1 MKRFLTTLAILIVV
15 LVAGLTALVL
25 LVNPND
31 FRGYLVD
38 KVEQKSGYQLAFEGD
53 MRWHVWPTLSI
64 ITGPVSVTAPGAKS
78 PIVSAENMRLDV
90 ELWPLISHRLAV
102 EQIVLDGAVVRYT
115 PESQI
120 QKLDKD
126 PIAPGSIAN
135 NPQEKSPS
143 QWLLDVEKVE
153 ISNSLVIWQTKSDEF
168 NLRDINLSLKKR
180 DNKQLSASFS
190 GNLSKNQQELT
201 FSSQADIDLSQLSQS
216 ISGRLSQLD
225 YKFIGVALPESGIE
239 GNIVTDFVFEKTE
252 QPKLSLSNLAI
263 TANDSNLSGT
273 IDAIFTEIPNL
284 NINLSSSLLNL
295 DSLFGTP
302 NQKDNAEMAKINST
316 RIGVKPVISG
326 IEKEKYNLSSL
337 ALFTA
342 TIQVKIDSLTYRGM
356 KIDNVVFNANNKAPL
371 FTVSQLTG
379 DAFGGKFAL
388 PVELNYQNVPAEVK
402 AQPNFKYVE
411 LTPLLTA
418 FNLPQKMS
426 GSLSIAGNFSGP
438 GYDGDAI
445 KKLWQGN
452 ADLRIN
458 NARLAGLNIPL
469 LIQQSFSRVTNKV
482 NAPKDTGNYT
492 EVKLFTAQG
501 QLNKGQFNLS
511 SLTATSELIN
521 IKGKGW
527 ANIAAETLDINLG
540 VQVTKGWGGDSRFIQ
555 QLQSLSIPLR
565 LYGSWKDIK
574 YQLDVEKFVRDEL
587 KTQAKQAIGDFLKR
601 EEKQKLNQLLKA
613 L

>member
-38 KVEQKSGYQLAFEGD
+38 KVEQKSGYQLAFQGD

-135 NPQEKSPS
+135 NPQEKSSS

-225 YKFIGVALPESGIE
+225 YKFIGVALPENGIE

-273 IDAIFTEIPNL
+273 IDAVFTEIPNL

-342 TIQVKIDSLTYRGM
+342 TIQAKIDSLTYRGM

-426 GSLSIAGNFSGP
+426 GSLSISGSFSGP

-445 KKLWQGN
+445 KKLWRGN
-452 ADLRIN
+452 ANLRIN

-587 KTQAKQAIGDFLKR
+587 KIQAKQAIGDFLKR

>member
-15 LVAGLTALVL
+15 LVAGLAALVL

-38 KVEQKSGYQLAFEGD
+38 KVEQKSGYQLAFQGD

-126 PIAPGSIAN
+126 PIAPGTIAN

-153 ISNSLVIWQTKSDEF
+153 ISNSLVIWQTETDEF

-190 GNLSKNQQELT
+190 GNLSKNQQELS
-201 FSSQADIDLSQLSQS
+201 FSSQADIDLSQLAQGV
-216 ISGRLSQLD
+216 SGRLSQLD
-225 YKFIGVALPESGIE
+225 YKFMGVALPESGIE
-239 GNIVTDFVFEKTE
+239 GSIVTDFVFEKAE
-252 QPKLSLSNLAI
+252 QPKLALTNLAI
-263 TANDSNLSGT
+263 TANDSNLTGT
-273 IDAIFTEIPNL
+273 IDALFTEIPNFT
-284 NINLSSSLLNL
+284 INLLSSRLNL
-295 DSLFGTP
+295 DTLLGTP
-302 NQKDNAEMAKINST
+302 NQKDKAEMAKINST

-342 TIQVKIDSLTYRGM
+342 TIQAKIDSLTYRGM
-356 KIDNVVFNANNKAPL
+356 KIDNVVFNGINKAPL
-371 FTVSQLTG
+371 FTVSQLSG
-379 DAFGGKFAL
+379 EAFGGKFGL
-388 PVELNYQNVPAEVK
+388 PVELNYQNVPVEVK
-402 AQPNFKYVE
+402 AQPDFKNVE

-426 GSLSIAGNFSGP
+426 GSLTVSGNFSGP

-445 KKLWQGN
+445 KKLWRGN
-452 ADLRIN
+452 ANLRIN

-469 LIQQSFSRVTNKV
+469 LIQQSFSRVTDKV

-492 EVKLFTAQG
+492 EVKLFAAKG
-501 QLNKGQFNLS
+501 QLYKGRFNLS
-511 SLTATSELIN
+511 SLNATSDLIN
-521 IKGKGW
+521 ITGKGW

-540 VQVTKGWGGDSRFIQ
+540 VQVTKGWGGDSRFIK

>member
-38 KVEQKSGYQLAFEGD
+38 KVEQKSGYQLAFQGD

-102 EQIVLDGAVVRYT
+102 QQIVLDGAVVRYT

-180 DNKQLSASFS
+180 DNKQLSVSFS

-273 IDAIFTEIPNL
+273 IDAVFTEIPNL

-302 NQKDNAEMAKINST
+302 NQKENAEMAKINST

-342 TIQVKIDSLTYRGM
+342 TIQTKIDSLTYRGM

-426 GSLSIAGNFSGP
+426 GSLSISGNFSGP

-445 KKLWQGN
+445 KKLWRGN
-452 ADLRIN
+452 ANLRIN